1 MKVTM
6 ATQFDFVNA
15 KKRTK
20 WPFSRMEV
28 GDIVCISECEYSNT
42 RIQRRAH
49 AYGHSTGKSFT
60 CKAIDGKVFVKRVS

>member
-6 ATQFDFVNA
+6 ATQFDLDNA
-15 KKRTK
+15 KKRAK
-20 WPFSRMEV
+20 WPFNRMEI

-60 CKAIDGKVFVKRVS
+60 CKASDGKVFVKRVS

>member
-6 ATQFDFVNA
+6 ATQFDLDNA
-15 KKRTK
+15 RKRTK
-20 WPFSRMEV
+20 WPFSRMKP
-28 GDIVCISECEYSNT
+28 GDIVCISESEYSNT

>member
-1 MKVTM
+1 MRVTT
-6 ATQFDFVNA
+6 ATQIDFVNA

-20 WPFSRMEV
+20 WPFNMMEI
-28 GDIVCISECEYSNT
+28 GDVVCISECEYSNT
-42 RIQRRAH
+42 RVQRRAH